1 MDIRTDRSASDDVP
15 RDVSATQAAYHRL
28 RGMILRGELE
38 PGEKLKIEALRG
50 LLDVGASP
58 IREALSL
65 LTSDLLVERIDQR
78 GFRTTPTSQSNFE
91 EILSLRCTLE
101 VLALRES
108 IARATDEWEEALVLS
123 HHRMVR
129 TQRAASG
136 DFEAQHRAFHMTLL
150 DNCASPTLLK
160 FCSQLYD
167 LNIRYRY
174 IAGRM
179 VGYERRDISN
189 EHEGI
194 LAAAT
199 ARDADLTAERLLRH
213 YRLTGEYL
221 NGLFA
226 GVLSA

>member
-1 MDIRTDRSASDDVP
+1 MTSDQTLLTEPP
-15 RDVSATQAAYHRL
+15 RDVSATQSAYHRL

-38 PGEKLKIEALRG
+38 PGQKLKIEVLRG
-50 LLDVGASP
+50 MLDTGASP

-65 LTSDLLVERIDQR
+65 LTSDLLVERLDQR
-78 GFRTTPTSQSNFE
+78 GFRTTPTSRSNFE

-108 IARATDEWEEALVLS
+108 VERATDEWEEELVLS

-129 TQRAASG
+129 SGPDPKG
-136 DFEAQHRAFHMTLL
+136 DFEARHRTFHMTLIG
-150 DNCASPTLLK
+150 NCASPTLLK
-160 FCSQLYD
+160 FCGQLYD

-174 IAGRM
+174 ISGRIK
-179 VGYERRDISN
+179 GYERRDIST

-194 LAAAT
+194 LKAAT
-199 ARDADLTAERLLRH
+199 SRDADLTAERLLGH
-213 YRLTGEYL
+213 YRLTGDYL

>member
-1 MDIRTDRSASDDVP
+1 MTSDQTLYAEPP
-15 RDVSATQAAYHRL
+15 RDVSATQSAYHRL

-38 PGEKLKIEALRG
+38 PGQKLKIEALRG
-50 LLDVGASP
+50 MLDTGASP

-65 LTSDLLVERIDQR
+65 LTSDLLVERLDQR

-101 VLALRES
+101 VLALREC
-108 IARATDEWEEALVLS
+108 IAQATDAWEEELVLS
-123 HHRMVR
+123 HHRMI
-129 TQRAASG
+129 RAGRDAKD
-136 DFEAQHRAFHMTLL
+136 DFEAKHRTFHMTLIG
-150 DNCASPTLLK
+150 NCASPTLLK
-160 FCSQLYD
+160 FCGQLYD

-179 VGYERRDISN
+179 KGYERRDISN

-194 LAAAT
+194 VEAAT
-199 ARDADLTAERLLRH
+199 ARDADLTADRLLSH
-213 YRLTGEYL
+213 YRLTGAYL
-221 NGLFA
+221 NELFA

>member
-1 MDIRTDRSASDDVP
+1 MMSDEPLADM
-15 RDVSATQAAYHRL
+15 SATQAAYHRL
-28 RGMILRGELE
+28 RAMILRGDLA

-50 LLDVGASP
+50 LLDTGASP

-78 GFRTTPTSQSNFE
+78 GFRTTPASRSNFE

-101 VLALRES
+101 ELALRES
-108 IARATDEWEEALVLS
+108 IERATDAWEEELVLS

-129 TQRAASG
+129 AQQDAHDT
-136 DFEAQHRAFHMTLL
+136 FELRHRTFHMTLL
-150 DNCASPTLLK
+150 GNCASSTLLK
-160 FCSQLYD
+160 FCNQLYD

-174 IAGRM
+174 IAGREL
-179 VGYERRDISN
+179 GYERRDISN

-194 LAAAT
+194 LEAAT
-199 ARDADLTAERLLRH
+199 ARNADLAAERLLSH
-213 YRLTGEYL
+213 YRLTGAYL
-221 NGLFA
+221 NGLFE